1 MRVHFIC
8 RGNAS
13 RSLIAEVY
21 LRSLHIPD
29 LETYS
34 SGTVAEQYRLRN
46 LPTIRAT
53 IQLLET
59 HDIDNAAKTSADQ
72 LSQNRFHIE
81 DMTIFMNQIVHDEAS
96 RSYDIPANAV
106 VWNIVDAGEGARR
119 LNSDDDPYE
128 YNEAIYQDIKT
139 SVDQLV
145 LKLER

>member
-1 MRVHFIC
+1 
-8 RGNAS
+8 
-13 RSLIAEVY
+13 
-21 LRSLHIPD
+21 
-29 LETYS
+29 
-34 SGTVAEQYRLRN
+34 
-46 LPTIRAT
+46 
-53 IQLLET
+53 
-59 HDIDNAAKTSADQ
+59 
-72 LSQNRFHIE
+72 
-81 DMTIFMNQIVHDEAS
+81 MNQIVHDEAS

>member
-13 RSLIAEVY
+13 RSLIAEAY
-21 LRSLHIPD
+21 LKSLHIPNM
-29 LETYS
+29 ETYS
-34 SGTVAEQYRLRN
+34 SGTVAEQYRLQN

-53 IQLLET
+53 SQLLET
-59 HDIDNAAKTSADQ
+59 HDINSAAKGSADQ
-72 LSQNRFHIE
+72 LSQNRLHVE
-81 DMTIFMNQIVHDEAS
+81 DMTVFMNQIVYDEAK

-119 LNSDDDPYE
+119 LNSDDDPYK

-139 SVDQLV
+139 NVDQLV
-145 LKLER
+145 AKFER